1 MRMLVNIVRKDE
13 GEGGGIHAEFA
24 YNQNFLKDDPS
35 YNTIN
40 KMQPRDCCEIEF
52 DIEKNKITD
61 VYLLDGLMAISK
73 SKYINDFSWA
83 INQLK
88 KGKRA
93 ERKGWNGKNMYI
105 ELYIPNENSK
115 MTEPYI
121 FMKTAQGGLIPW
133 LASQSDILSN
143 DWKLKED

>member
-1 MRMLVNIVRKDE
+1 
-13 GEGGGIHAEFA
+13 
-24 YNQNFLKDDPS
+24 
-35 YNTIN
+35 
-40 KMQPRDCCEIEF
+40 
-52 DIEKNKITD
+52 
-61 VYLLDGLMAISK
+61 
-73 SKYINDFSWA
+73 
-83 INQLK
+83 
-88 KGKRA
+88 
-93 ERKGWNGKNMYI
+93 MYI